1 MHYEDLLKVVEQKLQ
16 RKMKS
21 RGDFDY
27 LSKKIQETVHES
39 LSPNTLMRL
48 WGYREHVNTRQ
59 STLDILARFVGYED
73 YTHFKAER
81 GCVEEEESEEKE
93 KEEEEKARSKSSP
106 SLWKWLIALAALIF
120 AIGAAV
126 FFFTHSEKEHEPVLQ
141 KSIPEQRNDMQINT
155 HGEELDSQGIDSP
168 EPAVASPV
176 ADSPRE
182 PIVGGIKYSI
192 TDNNTVEV
200 VAKSYSGNIDIPS
213 SVTYKGKRYPVT
225 AIADSAFFKCGE
237 LTSLTIPNSVTSIGD
252 RALYECKRLTSVVI
266 GNSVESIG
274 KSAFGNC
281 AGLTSVK
288 IPSSVT
294 SIGSYAFYGCNS
306 LNSIVVEMGNSV
318 YDSRD
323 NCNAIIKTSINQL
336 IAGSNNTVIPTSV
349 RSIGTGA
356 FYGRMGLTSVVIPNS
371 IRSIGSYAFGDCR
384 ELTSVTIPSSV
395 ISIGTFAFRFCRELT
410 SVTIESTNP
419 AGITYGSDLFSPE
432 VYSTATLYVPA
443 ESIDAYRSTEPWS
456 KFKNVKSE

>member
-1 MHYEDLLKVVEQKLQ
+1 MTEQEIKALCQEVE
-16 RKMKS
+16 RVCGRS
-21 RGDFDY
+21 IRAASDYDY
-27 LSKKIQETVHES
+27 LSAQIYEKTHEQV
-39 LSPNTLMRL
+39 SPSTLMRL
-48 WGYREHVNTRQ
+48 FGYRSDGRSVRK
-59 STLDILARFVGYED
+59 STLDILARYIGYADSVEWKETA
-73 YTHFKAER
+73 YTQPATKTTPTPSRKGKRKALFILLA
-81 GCVEEEESEEKE
+81 V
-93 KEEEEKARSKSSP
+93 
-106 SLWKWLIALAALIF
+106 IAVV
-120 AIGAAV
+120 GAAA
-126 FFFTHSEKEHEPVLQ
+126 FLFSSKKTQAEPEPVLQ

-294 SIGSYAFYGCNS
+294 SIGSFAFYGCNS

-349 RSIGTGA
+349 RSIGNGA

-371 IRSIGSYAFGDCR
+371 IRSIGSYAFSDCR